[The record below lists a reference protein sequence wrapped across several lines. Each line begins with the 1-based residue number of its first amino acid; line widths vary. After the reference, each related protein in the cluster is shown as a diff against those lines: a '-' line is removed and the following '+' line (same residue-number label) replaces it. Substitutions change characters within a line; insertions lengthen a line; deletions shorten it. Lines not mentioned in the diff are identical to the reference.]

1 MLGGIMC
8 LHCQVFPTSHRI
20 RNPHPSE
27 LKILLGENYISRYK
41 GVFFYKKTFFFIPNL
56 ISSWTWL
63 AYLDHLSKSTHQL
76 HVPYTMGGWYFQYKG
91 LTAEYGKQQR
101 TNIKH
106 THDLSSVC
114 VSVPVNIQTV

>member
-1 MLGGIMC
+1 MC
-8 LHCQVFPTSHRI
+8 FHCQVFPTSHRI

-41 GVFFYKKTFFFIPNL
+41 EVFRCFIPNV

-63 AYLDHLSKSTHQL
+63 AYLDHLSKLTHQL

-91 LTAEYGKQQR
+91 LTAEYGKQQW

-106 THDLSSVC
+106 IHDLSSVC
-114 VSVPVNIQTV
+114 ASVPVNIQTV